1 MNKRQLMI
9 MILLAGGC
17 LFFYTSVTAGP
28 TPKAWVAPSSSDS
41 LNNPLAADSDSWK
54 AGAAI
59 YKTACVVCHG
69 NGGAGDGIA
78 GAALFPRP
86 ADLTS
91 KEVLDQSDGA
101 IFWKLTE
108 GKPPMAGYK
117 SIYSD
122 QQRWEL
128 VEFIRTLKQK

>member
-9 MILLAGGC
+9 MILIAGGC
-17 LFFYTSVTAGP
+17 LLFITTVMAGP
-28 TPKAWVAPSSSDS
+28 APKVWVAPSSSDT
-41 LNNPLAADSDSWK
+41 LKNPKAADSDSWK
-54 AGAAI
+54 AGAAL
-59 YKTACVVCHG
+59 YNTACVVCHG
-69 NGGAGDGIA
+69 NRGAGDGIA
-78 GAALFPRP
+78 GAALSPRP
-86 ADLTS
+86 ADLTT
-91 KEVLDQSDGA
+91 KEMQDQSDGA

-128 VEFIRTLKQK
+128 VEFIRTLKKK